1 MLKITVIEKKPD
13 SSLVIT
19 SMETQELKKKPKVQY
34 KKIHY
39 KLIAFLFIQTCWFFT
54 FSIAITPLWGGNA
67 LFPVQNDDIMS
78 RTARLIMI
86 YHSLAVPFLVA
97 NTFWI
102 MEFFHNN
109 IREKYIPHL
118 KVTLLPGAILVGVF
132 GVLFAYTRYRVF
144 HEIFY
149 FGLFLVFMGGI
160 IFVIAA
166 LPIPFKFPDP
176 EDKEAPTIRGL
187 NLENVS
193 LVILAVCILISAI
206 YGALAAIENFTG
218 DITGLGRDPVAFL
231 AEEIVRDDHDW
242 VQDFIVSHLHIQL
255 AQSTAMVVML
265 GYRLS
270 ALRGPIYKLVLF
282 FNPIGVLVISLG
294 AWVLNHYSIW
304 VGAGILLICTLI
316 MTIAGWL
323 KASMDYLGDD
333 YMRASRLKKLKGVF
347 GDPLQF
353 TLYFLFFFSF
363 FAVTIAGIIAGLRT
377 ETILRTH
384 EYVIIEYS
392 FNVGHWHILAVLL
405 ALILL
410 VIAVDYYGVQGKGR
424 KVFAWSLFI
433 GYIIAYTSVNLYMQ
447 RFPPAEIV
455 DPWLTL
461 TLVGAVIMF
470 LSVVLGM
477 TLLTKKVMEDRKE
490 LKVVKAI

>member
-1 MLKITVIEKKPD
+1 MTIIEENQD
-13 SSLVIT
+13 SSLAIT
-19 SMETQELKKKPKVQY
+19 TMETQKLEKEPEKQLYRKV
-34 KKIHY
+34 HY
-39 KLIAFLFIQTCWFFT
+39 KFLVFIFIQTCWFFT
-54 FSIAITPLWGGNA
+54 FSIAVTPLWGGNA

-118 KVTLLPGAILVGVF
+118 KVTLLPGALLTGIF
-132 GVLFAYTRYRVF
+132 GILFAYTRYRIF

-160 IFVIAA
+160 IYVIAA
-166 LPIPFKFPDP
+166 FPIPYKFPVPD
-176 EDKEAPTIRGL
+176 DNDAPTIRGL

-218 DITGLGRDPVAFL
+218 DVTGLGREPIAFL

-255 AQSTAMVVML
+255 AQSTAMVVMI

-270 ALRGPIYKLVLF
+270 ALRGYIYKVVLF

-294 AWVLNHYSIW
+294 AWSLNHYSIW
-304 VGAGILLICTLI
+304 VGAGILLLTTLV
-316 MTIAGWL
+316 MTIAGWV

-333 YMRASRLKKLKGVF
+333 YMRASKLKKIKAVF

-353 TLYFLFFFSF
+353 VLYFLFFFSNF
-363 FAVTIAGIIAGLRT
+363 TVTISGIIAGLRT
-377 ETILRTH
+377 ETVLRTH

-405 ALILL
+405 GLILL
-410 VIAVDYYGVQGKGR
+410 VVAVDYYDVQGKGR
-424 KVFAWSLFI
+424 KVFAYSMLI
-433 GYIIAYTSVNLYMQ
+433 GYIIAFTAVNIYMQ

-455 DPWLTL
+455 QPWLFITL
-461 TLVGAVIMF
+461 TGVIILF
-470 LSVVLGM
+470 LSTVFGM
-477 TLLTKKVMEDRKE
+477 ILLTKKVMEDRKE
-490 LKVVKAI
+490 LKVERHLVV